1 MKEKIDSYIDAN
13 KDNIIK
19 DIKELV
25 NFRSVSGNMEEIKN
39 ALDFSIGLAEKMGF
53 KTMGTSKGDV
63 AIAEIGEGQET
74 VGVLVHVDVVD
85 VGDPE
90 KWTGDPFELRIK
102 EGHIW
107 GRGTA
112 DDKGPVIMCLYAMK
126 AIKDLD
132 IPLKKKIWL
141 IIGTSEETEWTDIEN
156 FKKEFR
162 MPDYGFSP
170 DGDFPI
176 YNIEK
181 GYADVELTFKEE
193 DENIPVF
200 LMAGD
205 SPNTIPSKAEIT
217 FPNEEKR
224 VFNGISAHS
233 STPEEGDNA
242 IEKLCTKIGKEKNLN
257 FVKFVNDFLNGDF
270 NASKLHIDDGQ
281 EKYKG
286 RYVGLSTAVPT
297 MLRLTEDGVS
307 MNINIRQKFG
317 VSDEDI
323 LAAFSKQSKKYS
335 YKYSVRESL
344 APMFVDESLEP
355 FQLMQKVSEEYGCDG
370 SFKVADGAS
379 YAKTMKDCVSW
390 GPVFPGDFM
399 AAHVEDERLSID
411 TMMLATKLYTS
422 FLARTA
428 SDIDKKQKLE
438 DMTSLDKA
446 LYILSFF
453 TEEPYRYSVGHI
465 VKLTGINRTTVYRNL
480 VSLQKAGLLIREE
493 ENGRYSLG
501 PETYRMGN
509 VYLTNAD
516 YEDSILGILEDI
528 GAETRESVGLAR
540 LEGDKIVSIYSVES
554 HQSIK
559 MNDRPGTFYPV
570 NKGTYGKCLMAFSEE
585 PVKADMLKKQNF
597 KKTGPNTLTEPEEIL
612 AEYEKIRTQGYVL
625 SIEETM
631 NYVIGVGVPLKSHDG
646 RVKNVV
652 AASFFKQDDYLEKIE
667 KIKDILFK
675 YKKELEKFIN

>member
-25 NFRSVSGNMEEIKN
+25 SFRSVSGNEKEIKN
-39 ALDFSIGLAEKMGF
+39 ALDFSIELAEKMGF

-90 KWTGDPFELRIK
+90 KWTGDPFELRVK
-102 EGHIW
+102 DGHIW

-112 DDKGPVIMCLYAMK
+112 DDKGAVIMCLYAMK

-141 IIGTSEETEWTDIEN
+141 IIGTSEETEWTDMES

-181 GYADVELTFKEE
+181 GYADVELTFKEK

-205 SPNTIPSKAEIT
+205 SPNTIPSRAEIT
-217 FPNEEKR
+217 FANEEKR
-224 VFNGISAHS
+224 IFNGISAHS
-233 STPEEGDNA
+233 STPEEGENA
-242 IEKLCTKIGKEKNLN
+242 IEKLCTETGKQKDLN
-257 FVKFVNDFLNGDF
+257 FVRFVNDFLNGDF

-323 LAAFSKQSKKYS
+323 LTAFSKQSKKYS
-335 YKYSVRESL
+335 YKYTVRESL

-355 FQLMQKVSEEYGCDG
+355 FQLMQKVSEEYGCNG

-399 AAHVEDERLSID
+399 AAHVEDERLSVD

-516 YEDSILGILEDI
+516 YKDNILGILEDI

-585 PVKADMLKKQNF
+585 PVTADMLKKQNF

-612 AEYEKIRTQGYVL
+612 AEYEKIRAQGYVL

-646 RVKNVV
+646 HVKNVV